1 MSRSI
6 HTTTKNIRGLTK
18 KEIIEQYNDPY
29 SDLSVLAEK
38 SAIKNKVKKSRKQ
51 NKK

>member
-6 HTTTKNIRGLTK
+6 HATTKNIRGLTK
-18 KEIIEQYNDPY
+18 KEIVEQYNDPN
-29 SDLSVLAEK
+29 SDLSILAEK
-38 SAIKNKVKKSRKQ
+38 SAIKNEVRKSRKQ